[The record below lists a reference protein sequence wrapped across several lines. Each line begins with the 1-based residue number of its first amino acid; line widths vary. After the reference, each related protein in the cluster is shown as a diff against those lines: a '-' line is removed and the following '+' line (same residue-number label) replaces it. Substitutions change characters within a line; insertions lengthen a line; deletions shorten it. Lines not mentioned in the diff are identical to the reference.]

1 MRRLARLAALAL
13 FTAAAGCAKAP
24 APAARAPAAAVDP
37 LPACPERV
45 ERGGK
50 PFESAVLE
58 GKPIARTCL
67 VGGSSETRARA
78 AQLALLHA
86 GDTLT
91 AERVRADLVA
101 LLKLEAFAEVAAYGT
116 LVERDA
122 SVVLLYEVADRPL
135 VLDVRVEGAK
145 ALGDA
150 ALKRQLVI
158 KKGAPYDPQVAH
170 RVALGVRDGYI
181 TLGYEACK
189 VAVITEPEGGQVRVG
204 IMVDE
209 GPQSRLAKID
219 FKGQKRVTDADL
231 LKATRL
237 TLGQPYVEEEV
248 ERAVLLVSALLY
260 DRGLVA
266 MSVTTERGK
275 TDAAGN
281 VPLTF
286 VIDEGDVHTF
296 SAIHVTG
303 VGAPFEKELLEKVV
317 RARPRQ
323 AFARSALLEDI
334 GRLEEFFKKR
344 GQRVNVLPQTAIDA
358 KKHTIEL
365 TILIED
371 KP

>member
-1 MRRLARLAALAL
+1 MRRLAALVVLLGAAL
-13 FTAAAGCAKAP
+13 GCASAP
-24 APAARAPAAAVDP
+24 PPAASAPPPPLDP

-50 PFESAVLE
+50 PFESAALE
-58 GKPIARTCL
+58 AKPIARVCL
-67 VGGSSETRARA
+67 VGGSAETRARA
-78 AQLALLHA
+78 ETLALLRA
-86 GDTLT
+86 GDTLS
-91 AERVRADLVA
+91 AERVRADLAA

-116 LVERDA
+116 LVEKDA
-122 SVVLLYEVADRPL
+122 RVVLFYEVADRPI

-145 ALGDA
+145 ALGDG

-189 VAVITEPEGGQVRVG
+189 VAVIVEPEGAQVRVG

-209 GPQSRLAKID
+209 GPQSRLSKID
-219 FKGQKRVTDADL
+219 FRGQKRVTEGDL

-237 TLGQPYVEEEV
+237 TLGQPYVEDEV
-248 ERAVLLVSALLY
+248 ERAQLLVSSLLY

-266 MSVTTERGK
+266 MSVTPERGK

-286 VIDEGDVHTF
+286 VIDEGDVYTLA
-296 SAIHVTG
+296 SIHASG
-303 VGAPFEKELLEKVV
+303 LGAPIEKELLEKVIRV
-317 RARPRQ
+317 RPRQ
-323 AFARSALLEDI
+323 TFVRSALVEDV
-334 GRLEEFFKKR
+334 GRIEELFNKR
-344 GQRVNVLPQTAIDA
+344 GQRVSVLPQTVLDA
-358 KKHTIEL
+358 KKHTIDL
-365 TILIED
+365 TILIEAA
-371 KP
+371 P

>member
-1 MRRLARLAALAL
+1 MTRLDALAALAML
-13 FTAAAGCAKAP
+13 TAAAGCADAP
-24 APAARAPAAAVDP
+24 PPAARAPVAAGAA

-50 PFESAVLE
+50 PFESAAFE
-58 GKPIARTCL
+58 GKPIARVCL
-67 VGGSSETRARA
+67 VGGSRQTRARA
-78 AQLALLHA
+78 DKLALLHD

-91 AERVRADLVA
+91 PEAVRADLAA
-101 LLKLEAFAEVAAYGT
+101 LLKLEVFAEVAAYG
-116 LVERDA
+116 LLAQRDA

-150 ALKRQLVI
+150 AVERQLLI
-158 KKGAPYDPQVAH
+158 KKGAPYDPQAAH

-189 VAVITEPEGGQVRVG
+189 VAVIAEPEGAQVRVG

-219 FKGQKRVTDADL
+219 FRGQKRVTEADL
-231 LKATRL
+231 FKATRL
-237 TLGQPYVEEEV
+237 ALGQPYVEEEV
-248 ERAVLLVSALLY
+248 EQAVRLVSSLLY

-286 VIDEGDVHTF
+286 VIDEGEVHTF

-303 VGAPFEKELLEKVV
+303 LGAPLEKELLEKVV
-317 RARPRQ
+317 RARPKQ
-323 AFARSALLEDI
+323 TLVRSALVEDVSRI
-334 GRLEEFFKKR
+334 EEFFKKR

-358 KKHTIEL
+358 KKHTIDL
-365 TILIED
+365 TLLIEAA
-371 KP
+371 P